1 MSFFRLWLI
10 VLVMMACVEAQAH
23 ARGAPNFAPGRY
35 LCADNGPILGNNSYS
50 DAAHPTGNTFA
61 RYSSGI
67 LPNGSLPGR
76 RRFPS
81 GSGRRQ
87 ALNPCRERAA

>member
-23 ARGAPNFAPGRY
+23 ARGAPNFAPGWY

-50 DAAHPTGNTFA
+50 DAAH
-61 RYSSGI
+61 RRGI
-67 LPNGSLPGR
+67 HLLGIHRGFCRMAVYQAGDVFLLEVVGGR
-76 RRFPS
+76 P
-81 GSGRRQ
+81 
-87 ALNPCRERAA
+87 